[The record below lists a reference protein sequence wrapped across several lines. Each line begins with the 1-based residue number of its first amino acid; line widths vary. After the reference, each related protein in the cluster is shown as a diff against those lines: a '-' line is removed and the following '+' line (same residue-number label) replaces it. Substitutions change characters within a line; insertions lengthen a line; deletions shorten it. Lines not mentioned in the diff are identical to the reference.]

1 VSRPANRDLRI
12 IVAATALSSF
22 GDAMALIALTIRIHD
37 TTGSGLA
44 VSALLLADLLPLIG
58 LAPVTGM
65 IVDRF
70 EARRV
75 ILWASVPQI
84 AIAAGLAFA
93 TGLPQ
98 ILGLVFLLGCGF
110 AAAGPA
116 LATLIPHVVD
126 EERITE
132 ATAYVDVARWVGLT
146 VGPVVAGGLAASLGT
161 RGALL
166 IDSASFAVLVAGVV
180 ALHVRRAPA
189 PSQEEGGWAQARA
202 GIRYLASD
210 RLLRLCVL
218 VLAAV
223 ILLVGGAN
231 VAEVFFAKDVLHAG
245 DAGYGVVAAAWT
257 LGMAIGALVTGKRAP
272 ERSLAILLLLGMV
285 VVGVSTLLPALLP
298 SLALTIGAWF
308 VGGIANGT
316 GNVALRSLVLH
327 RVPESVRGRVLA
339 AISGLF
345 TAAQIVAMGLGG
357 ALVTAVGP
365 RATLA
370 IAAAGDLLAS
380 GAGLCLYARLAT
392 GEDLEVPD
400 AGEISS

>member
-58 LAPVTGM
+58 LAPVTGL

-75 ILWASVPQI
+75 ILWATLPQI

-93 TGLPQ
+93 QGLPQ

-132 ATAYVDVARWVGLT
+132 ATAYVDVARWIGLT
-146 VGPVVAGGLAASLGT
+146 VGPVVAGGLAAGLGT

-166 IDSASFAVLVAGVV
+166 IDSASFAVLSAGVF
-180 ALHVRRAPA
+180 ALRVRRPPA
-189 PSQEEGGWAQARA
+189 PSEEEGGWMQARA
-202 GIRYLASD
+202 GIGYLASD

-245 DAGYGVVAAAWT
+245 DWGYGVVAAAWT
-257 LGMAIGALVTGKRAP
+257 LGMAMGALVTGKKAP
-272 ERSLAILLLLGMV
+272 ERRLAILLLLGMV
-285 VVGVSTLLPALLP
+285 VVGVSTLLPPLLP
-298 SLALTIGAWF
+298 SLALTIGAWL

-327 RVPESVRGRVLA
+327 RVPENVRGRVLA

-357 ALVTAVGP
+357 ALVTGVGP
-365 RATLA
+365 RRTLA

-380 GAGLCLYARLAT
+380 GVGLWLYARLAA
-392 GEDLEVPD
+392 GEDLAVPD
-400 AGEISS
+400 SDEISP

>member
-1 VSRPANRDLRI
+1 MSRPANRDLRI

>member
-1 VSRPANRDLRI
+1 MSRPANRDLRI

-70 EARRV
+70 EARHV

-84 AIAAGLAFA
+84 VIAAGLAFA
-93 TGLPQ
+93 QGLPQ

-132 ATAYVDVARWVGLT
+132 ATAYVDVARWIGLT
-146 VGPVVAGGLAASLGT
+146 VGPVVAGGLAWGLGT

-166 IDSASFAVLVAGVV
+166 IDSASFAVLTAGVF
-180 ALHVRRAPA
+180 ALRTRRPPA
-189 PSQEEGGWAQARA
+189 PSEEEGGWAEARA

-245 DAGYGVVAAAWT
+245 DWGYGVVAAAWT

-272 ERSLAILLLLGMV
+272 ERSLAVLLLLGMV

-308 VGGIANGT
+308 VGGMANGT

-327 RVPESVRGRVLA
+327 RVPENVRGRVLA

-357 ALVTAVGP
+357 ALVTGLGP
-365 RATLA
+365 RGTLA
-370 IAAAGDLLAS
+370 IAGAGDLLAS
-380 GAGLCLYARLAT
+380 GVGLWLYARLAA

-400 AGEISS
+400 AGEISP